1 MTYIWYKNA
10 IDMLWLKFYETNL
23 SNRGEARYNIFKR
36 VILKDFKKKSLDFE
50 KYLLILP
57 TKLCKKYCNLRT
69 GMLNYR
75 LK

>member
-36 VILKDFKKKSLDFE
+36 FILKDLKVFIDFAY
-50 KYLLILP
+50 KI
-57 TKLCKKYCNLRT
+57 
-69 GMLNYR
+69 M
-75 LK
+75 